1 MQRAQ
6 DKDFPFSK
14 CLVFDRFK
22 RNERGNI
29 SAVMDTS
36 LEKTFILMVPC
47 VKIVVPQEFVFFRI
61 NLYK

>member
-29 SAVMDTS
+29 YAVMDTS

-47 VKIVVPQEFVFFRI
+47 VKIVVP
-61 NLYK
+61 